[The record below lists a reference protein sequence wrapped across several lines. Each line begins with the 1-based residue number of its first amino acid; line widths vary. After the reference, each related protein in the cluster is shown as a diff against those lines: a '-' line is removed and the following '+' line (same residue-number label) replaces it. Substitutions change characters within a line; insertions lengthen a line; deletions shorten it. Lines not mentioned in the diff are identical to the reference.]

1 MKIILIILQDDLST
15 MGTMMKIILII
26 LSVPF
31 FVMGFVYDFICQ
43 GFVDGQK
50 VHKNLQ
56 AYFKSI

>member
-1 MKIILIILQDDLST
+1 
-15 MGTMMKIILII
+15 MMKIILII